1 MMGHGS
7 FFGVYHKG
15 MEILP
20 IFFLTLA
27 FSVVYVILNAI
38 FGFSDDNYV
47 VYYEREVRYEE
58 PPF

>member
-1 MMGHGS
+1 M
-7 FFGVYHKG
+7 YHEG

-27 FSVVYVILNAI
+27 FSLVYVILNAI

-47 VYYEREVRYEE
+47 VYYDREVRYEE